1 MYADIHCY
9 PGKVAYNSSV
19 MALSGLDKM
28 PMDPWQIPQ
37 SNLENQVRSK
47 LAKDYSQCDLVK
59 STQAR
64 VKLMFASLYPIEK
77 GFFIGN
83 RGGSICKDMISDYF
97 RRIRSEGDASA
108 MDWLMHLLRK
118 QPGMENVKRSELTF
132 LQNQFV
138 RLPLER
144 IQFLQNGHYDYFD
157 ELKREYKFYRSKAG
171 EKVTTTH
178 KLQLVPHGPH
188 RKWEGVYQLAQ
199 NGGDVLYRLR
209 PDNDDVVIVLTLEG
223 IHSLGVGNPEDEF
236 LRPGDTPKDVSVGKI
251 KSRIR
256 QLKGEESLDDLT
268 LKRWDHCPFY
278 ITFASHFNN
287 TLCGHAHSL
296 PSMSRFIY
304 DQRKNM
310 DRGFLKNATYSVMRE
325 LLSLDDGLE
334 NNGSRRILIDVK
346 NMSAAS
352 RQDFYKNII
361 RPFNRKA
368 ENAISKIP
376 IIASQVGYSGVDE
389 LETLIQNAKAGK
401 EEDDFQVQGGF
412 KAWNIN
418 LCDED
423 VIEIHDSEGL
433 IGISLDQQLL
443 GFYQKYWLLNL
454 PLLSTERK
462 RARTLLARTLEQFIH
477 IPFDYNLKEPMRIWD
492 ILCIGTGFDGANNP
506 LTGYSTVL
514 DMNRLE
520 DDLIQILHRMRRERP
535 RWFGNQSPE
544 NLARKICFENAYD
557 FVVKHYR

>member
-1 MYADIHCY
+1 MYADINCY

-19 MALSGLDKM
+19 MALDGIDKS

-37 SNLENQVRSK
+37 SNLEDQKRGK
-47 LAKDYSQCDLVK
+47 QARDYSQCDLVK

-64 VKLMFASLYPIEK
+64 VKLMFAALYPIEK
-77 GFFIGN
+77 GFFCGHPEG
-83 RGGSICKDMISDYF
+83 RICKKMIEDYF
-97 RRIRSEGDASA
+97 NHIHTEGEAAA
-108 MDWLMHLLRK
+108 MEWLFRLMK
-118 QPGMENVKRSELTF
+118 TQPGMEKVKKSELEF
-132 LQNQFV
+132 IQNRFV

-144 IQFLQNGHYDYFD
+144 VKYLQNGHYDYFE
-157 ELKREYKFYRSKAG
+157 ELKREYKFYLSKSG
-171 EKVTTTH
+171 EKVTTAQ
-178 KLQLVPHGPH
+178 LQLVPHGPS

-209 PDNDDVVIVLTLEG
+209 PDNDDVIIVLTLEG
-223 IHSLGVGNPEDEF
+223 IHALGVGNPEDDF
-236 LRPGDTPKDVSVGKI
+236 LSPGDKPKDVSIGKL

-256 QLKGEESLDDLT
+256 QLKGEESLDDAT
-268 LKRWDHCPFY
+268 LKQWKHTPFY
-278 ITFASHFNN
+278 ITFAGHFNN

-296 PSMSRFIY
+296 PTLSRYVY
-304 DQRKNM
+304 DQHKNM
-310 DRGFLKNATYSVMRE
+310 DKGVLKNATYSVINE
-325 LLSLDDGLE
+325 LLGLDDNLKST
-334 NNGSRRILIDVK
+334 GSKRILIDVK
-346 NMSAAS
+346 HMSAAS

-361 RPFNRKA
+361 RPFNRKP

-376 IIASQVGYSGVDE
+376 VIASQVGYSGIDG
-389 LETLIQNAKAGK
+389 LDTLIQNAKDGK
-401 EEDDFQVQGGF
+401 ENDDFRVQGF

-443 GFYQKYWLLNL
+443 GLYEKSWLFNL
-454 PLLSTERK
+454 PLPLIERK
-462 RARTLLARTLEQFIH
+462 RAKKILARTLEQFIH
-477 IPFDYNLKEPMRIWD
+477 IPFDYNLQEPMRIWN

-506 LTGYSTVL
+506 MTSYSTVL

-520 DDLIQILHRMRRERP
+520 DDLIQILHSMKRERP
-535 RWFGNQSPE
+535 KWFDKQSPE

-557 FVVKHYR
+557 FVATHYR

>member
-19 MALSGLDKM
+19 MALDGVENLSLN
-28 PMDPWQIPQ
+28 PWLIPQ
-37 SNLENQVRSK
+37 SNLEEQRK
-47 LAKDYSQCDLVK
+47 GRLASEYSQCDLVK

-64 VKLMFASLYPIEK
+64 VKLMFASLYPYEK
-77 GFFIGN
+77 GFLYGNSTGPIGKQII
-83 RGGSICKDMISDYF
+83 GDYF
-97 RRIRSEGDASA
+97 NRIHSKGEDEA
-108 MDWLMHLLRK
+108 MEWLMKLIK
-118 QPGMENVKRSELTF
+118 TQPGMEKVKKSELEF
-132 LQNQFV
+132 IQNRFA

-144 IQFLQNGHYDYFD
+144 IKYLQNGYYDYFE
-157 ELKREYKFYRSKAG
+157 ELKREYKFYLSKSG
-171 EKVTTTH
+171 EKVTTPH
-178 KLQLVPHGPH
+178 KLQLVPHGPN
-188 RKWEGVYQLAQ
+188 RTWEGIYQLAQ

-209 PDNDDVVIVLTLEG
+209 PDNDDVIIVLTLEG
-223 IHSLGVGNPEDEF
+223 IHALGVGNPEDDF
-236 LRPGDTPKDVSVGKI
+236 QGPGDKPKDVSIGKL

-256 QLKGEESLDDLT
+256 QLKGEESLDDPT
-268 LKRWDHCPFY
+268 LKSWMHTPFY

-296 PSMSRFIY
+296 PFVSKYVY
-304 DQRKNM
+304 DQHKNM
-310 DRGFLKNATYSVMRE
+310 DKGVLKNATYSVMNE
-325 LLSLDDGLE
+325 LLGLDDDLKGT
-334 NNGSRRILIDVK
+334 GSKRILIDVK
-346 NMSAAS
+346 HMSAAS
-352 RQDFYKNII
+352 RQNFYKTII
-361 RPFNRKA
+361 RPFNRKP

-376 IIASQVGYSGVDE
+376 VIASQVGYSGIDG
-389 LETLIQNAKAGK
+389 LDTLIENAKNGK
-401 EEDDFQVQGGF
+401 EDDNFRVQGF

-443 GFYQKYWLLNL
+443 GLYQNSWLLNL
-454 PLLSTERK
+454 SLPHVQRK
-462 RARTLLARTLEQFIH
+462 RARNLLARTLEQFIH
-477 IPFDYNLKEPMRIWD
+477 IPFDYHLPNPMRIWN

-520 DDLIQILHRMRRERP
+520 DDLTQILYSMKRERP
-535 RWFGNQSPE
+535 KWFDNHSPE

-557 FVVKHYR
+557 FVVAHYR